1 MVQPAF
7 EESKRGF
14 AKPSDRL
21 TKIKTA
27 NPFGASTRKHK
38 TNFGYAYGQGTVPC
52 RIDHGCNTNKLH
64 WDAPVEQIDLDPLL
78 INCFEGLQETDHPY
92 QFVAMQALRELLMHE
107 QAPEKVEPIVGKLI
121 LPLRMGLISKD
132 AKIWANAIESLQ
144 LLAKAAG

>member
-1 MVQPAF
+1 MM

-27 NPFGASTRKHK
+27 NPFGSSTRKHK

-52 RIDHGCNTNKLH
+52 RVNHGCNANKLQ
-64 WDAPVEQIDLDPLL
+64 WDAPIETIDFDPLL

-92 QFVAMQALRELLMHE
+92 QFVAMQALRELL
-107 QAPEKVEPIVGKLI
+107 
-121 LPLRMGLISKD
+121 
-132 AKIWANAIESLQ
+132 
-144 LLAKAAG
+144 